1 MNRYSALLVIFGS
14 ALWATDTLFRRP
26 LTGILS
32 PVTIV
37 LLEHCILALVMF
49 PVVIRSRR
57 EFLNLQGRDYAS
69 LLFIALGGSVAA
81 TVLFTFAVKHGNPSV
96 AILLQKTQPLV
107 TVLLARLA
115 LGERPARWFWP
126 AFSFAV
132 AGAYLMSAPGW
143 NAGQAL
149 DPGHPII
156 VLSALGAAAL
166 WGSATVCGRYL
177 VSKIS
182 TSFLTAL
189 RFILALPALAVLFW
203 LQPAVQRG
211 LPTTISAILAI
222 ACMALLPGLLALLIY
237 YRGLKSTT
245 ASIAS
250 LCELAFPITAIAMNW
265 LILDVRLSGIQLLGA
280 AILIAA
286 VTALAWLHARELI
299 PAPPSGSKL
308 IRS

>member
-1 MNRYSALLVIFGS
+1 
-14 ALWATDTLFRRP
+14 
-26 LTGILS
+26 
-32 PVTIV
+32 V

>member
-1 MNRYSALLVIFGS
+1 VTRYSALLVIFGS
-14 ALWATDTLFRRP
+14 ALWATDALFRRP

-37 LLEHCILALVMF
+37 LLEHCILALVML
-49 PVVIRSRR
+49 PVVIGSRR

-126 AFSFAV
+126 AFSFAL
-132 AGAYLMSAPGW
+132 AGAYLMSAPDW
-143 NAGQAL
+143 NAGQPL
-149 DPGHPII
+149 NPGHPAI

-182 TSFLTAL
+182 TPFLTAL
-189 RFILALPALAVLFW
+189 RFILALPALVILFC

-211 LPTTISAILAI
+211 LPTTIPAILAI
-222 ACMALLPGLLALLIY
+222 ACMALIPGLLALLIY
-237 YRGLKSTT
+237 YRGLRSTT

-250 LCELAFPITAIAMNW
+250 ICELAFPITAVAVNW

-286 VTALAWLHARELI
+286 VTVLAWSHAHELI
-299 PAPPSGSKL
+299 PAPPPGSKL

>member
-1 MNRYSALLVIFGS
+1 MTRYSALLVIFGS
-14 ALWATDTLFRRP
+14 ALWATDALFRRP
-26 LTGILS
+26 LTAVLS

-37 LLEHCILALVMF
+37 LLEHCILALVML
-49 PVVIRSRR
+49 PVVFHSRR
-57 EFLNLQGRDYAS
+57 EFVNLQGRDCAS

-107 TVLLARLA
+107 TVLLARMA

-126 AFSFAV
+126 AFLAAM
-132 AGAYLMSAPGW
+132 AGAYLMSAPDW
-143 NAGQAL
+143 NTGMPL
-149 DPGHPII
+149 NPGHPMI

-189 RFILALPALAVLFW
+189 RFILALPALAILYW
-203 LQPAVQRG
+203 LQPAGQHG
-211 LPTTISAILAI
+211 LPTTTFAILAI
-222 ACMALLPGLLALLIY
+222 ACMALIPGLLALLIY
-237 YRGLKSTT
+237 YRGLRSTT

-250 LCELAFPITAIAMNW
+250 LCELAFPITAVAANW
-265 LILDVRLSGIQLLGA
+265 LILDVRLSGIQLAGA
-280 AILIAA
+280 GILIAA
-286 VTALAWLHARELI
+286 VTALAWLHAHEHA
-299 PAPPSGSKL
+299 PAPNTGSKL
-308 IRS
+308 IRP